1 MKPDDFNQQI
11 LEAQLRAIDAQ
22 LAQVRRTAR
31 ITLSATMLVLA
42 ITVAMII
49 GLVSR

>member
-1 MKPDDFNQQI
+1 MKPDDFDQQN

-22 LAQVRRTAR
+22 LAQVRRRAR
-31 ITLSATMLVLA
+31 ITLSVTMLVLA
-42 ITVAMII
+42 VAVAMII